1 MKAALGKKAKTK
13 KEKNIKSL
21 QEYYLWNIEGNDL
34 RRASEPIYLTGKSD
48 NSVNSCELKIPEN
61 TTGVIKSKIAGNKI
75 FYVWDT
81 DKKLF
86 VKKELSKEELKSYK
100 KADTSDNAEKTTHS
114 LNNDSD
120 REIIRVTHK
129 RTVQVRRNQ
138 KSGDNA
144 GWHK

>member
-1 MKAALGKKAKTK
+1 MICAEHQNRFT
-13 KEKNIKSL
+13 L
-21 QEYYLWNIEGNDL
+21 QERVIIRLIPVSLKFL
-34 RRASEPIYLTGKSD
+34 RIQQS
-48 NSVNSCELKIPEN
+48 
-61 TTGVIKSKIAGNKI
+61 VIKSKIAGNKI

-120 REIIRVTHK
+120 REIIRVTTQK
-129 RTVQVRRNQ
+129 DSTRFGGNQ